1 MKGDTSLEWQRKLN
15 ETEQELMGANT
26 ELEELKVVYN
36 NEWKKLENKKEDE
49 VFNTWKKTT
58 DRMQMTLEKQ
68 EKLLD
73 DYEGE
78 EIVFD
83 QIKTSLQEMEKN
95 LIEMNGAEVDVED
108 DEDIPVK
115 VKGEEN
121 MEGKE
126 DLSIGLVD
134 KLRNEV
140 KIVSP
145 KRQLTKTT
153 IELKQ

>member
-1 MKGDTSLEWQRKLN
+1 M
-15 ETEQELMGANT
+15 
-26 ELEELKVVYN
+26 
-36 NEWKKLENKKEDE
+36 
-49 VFNTWKKTT
+49 
-58 DRMQMTLEKQ
+58 
-68 EKLLD
+68 D

>member
-1 MKGDTSLEWQRKLN
+1 
-15 ETEQELMGANT
+15 
-26 ELEELKVVYN
+26 
-36 NEWKKLENKKEDE
+36 
-49 VFNTWKKTT
+49 
-58 DRMQMTLEKQ
+58 
-68 EKLLD
+68 
-73 DYEGE
+73 
-78 EIVFD
+78 
-83 QIKTSLQEMEKN
+83 MEKK

-134 KLRNEV
+134 RLRNEV

>member
-1 MKGDTSLEWQRKLN
+1 
-15 ETEQELMGANT
+15 
-26 ELEELKVVYN
+26 
-36 NEWKKLENKKEDE
+36 
-49 VFNTWKKTT
+49 
-58 DRMQMTLEKQ
+58 
-68 EKLLD
+68 
-73 DYEGE
+73 
-78 EIVFD
+78 
-83 QIKTSLQEMEKN
+83 
-95 LIEMNGAEVDVED
+95 MNGAEVNVED
-108 DEDIPVK
+108 DEDIPVKVK